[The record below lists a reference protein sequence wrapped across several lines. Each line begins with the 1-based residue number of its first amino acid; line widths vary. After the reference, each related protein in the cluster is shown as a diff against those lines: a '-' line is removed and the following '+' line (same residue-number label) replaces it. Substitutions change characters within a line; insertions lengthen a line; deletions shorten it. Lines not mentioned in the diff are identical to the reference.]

1 MSMIYVLLF
10 GSLVFALTTQGQPC
24 SKPQGDH
31 MVLKGDAILSNSFP
45 DGTAVSFQC
54 ETGYMSVGGSASI
67 TCTAGTW
74 SPIRLKCER
83 KNCGSPGE
91 VANGNIDYA
100 TGTYFGDK
108 IVITCNTGFRLV
120 GRSEIVCG
128 VDGWMSRLPE
138 CEIKTCDPPA
148 KVGNASF
155 SPDKDVYDY
164 REVIQ
169 YTCLKGFTLNG
180 SKSISCSED
189 EIFKPDP
196 PKCILVKCEEPK
208 IADAETVS
216 PYLPLYGYLDTV
228 THRCTSGFRMEGEP
242 TSTCDINSKW
252 TPGLPQCVV
261 VKCDEPNI
269 ANAVRVSGSQPPY
282 GHSATVTYQCN
293 SGFRMEG
300 APMLTC
306 DINGQWKPGLP
317 ECIATTTTTTTT
329 QPSITMKVPAVS
341 VGPTRPPDSGAPNVW
356 QSWLIAILALREAIL
371 EMWQQK
377 MKWRCSTLVRGTLL
391 LLQHFWL

>member
-261 VKCDEPNI
+261 
-269 ANAVRVSGSQPPY
+269 
-282 GHSATVTYQCN
+282 
-293 SGFRMEG
+293 
-300 APMLTC
+300 
-306 DINGQWKPGLP
+306 
-317 ECIATTTTTTTT
+317 
-329 QPSITMKVPAVS
+329 S

-356 QSWLIAILALREAIL
+356 QSWLIAILVIIACCGVIACGCHFFGVPASIKTRFRSQGGYSGNVATKDEV
-371 EMWQQK
+371 EM
-377 MKWRCSTLVRGTLL
+377 
-391 LLQHFWL
+391 